1 MDHSP
6 HVCERIDDGEANLV
20 RCKSHNLSHGLSSI
34 KFHGQLKQALL
45 SIQIPTWEDGK
56 KGADLLSLGC
66 PHGRKL

>member
-1 MDHSP
+1 
-6 HVCERIDDGEANLV
+6 
-20 RCKSHNLSHGLSSI
+20 
-34 KFHGQLKQALL
+34 LL